1 MSPNQPENDE
11 TLEALAQR
19 LRYLP
24 PPPVPSGLEERLLA
38 TIPSRRRAS
47 RARFWQA
54 ASILLAA
61 AACLLCALR
70 LPRDGI
76 VEQPP
81 VRTTISVPAVVA
93 GAADFVGL

>member
-61 AACLLCALR
+61 AACLLSRAAPAATASLNSLR
-70 LPRDGI
+70 SEPLSLFR
-76 VEQPP
+76 
-81 VRTTISVPAVVA
+81 RSSPAPDLV
-93 GAADFVGL
+93 DL